1 MASSQDSDYKHN
13 FTEYDKLQ
21 EIRQN
26 IKYLKLKLKHAAI
39 IPIHIT
45 TQENIFMQHNCYL
58 F

>member
-26 IKYLKLKLKHAAI
+26 IKYLKLKLKHAAVI
-39 IPIHIT
+39 LIHIT
-45 TQENIFMQHNCYL
+45 QEKIFMQHNCYL

>member
-26 IKYLKLKLKHAAI
+26 IKYLKLKLKRAVVI
-39 IPIHIT
+39 LIHIT
-45 TQENIFMQHNCYL
+45 LKENVFMQYNCYL